1 MACDTSPNCTRLFG
15 YSIQQADRAAGDS
28 VEFKRGRAIY
38 NDTVNQQT
46 SVVNSNTGTL
56 NTPVFAS
63 GSDYM
68 RWKRMKA
75 QFASVPPQNQPVA
88 PACK

>member
-1 MACDTSPNCTRLFG
+1 MSCDTSPNCTRLFG
-15 YSIQQADRAAGDS
+15 YSIQQTDRAAGDS
-28 VEFKRGRAIY
+28 VEFRRGRVIY
-38 NDTVNQQT
+38 NSTVNQYT
-46 SVVNSNTGTL
+46 SQNM
-56 NTPVFAS
+56 TPVFSS

-75 QFASVPPQNQPVA
+75 QFASVPPANQPVA

>member
-1 MACDTSPNCTRLFG
+1 MCDTSPNCTRLFG

-28 VEFKRGRAIY
+28 VEFRRGRAIY

-75 QFASVPPQNQPVA
+75 QFASVPPQNQPQP